1 MPPRVADPPR
11 AARAAQLRPPGPGR
25 QRRRALPRPAAGHR
39 PRRLGAALDRRR
51 RRPAPAPGRVTGFT
65 LTSPAIGWRS
75 APDRAGIG
83 SDRRR
88 LEVALGRLTRDGRA
102 LRAVL
107 PLGTGRYAD
116 VRVTISRVRATQ
128 IAVDTLARD
137 KLDRRGRALA
147 RKATRPAP
155 ARGDS

>member
-1 MPPRVADPPR
+1 VRRRFGLLGLR
-11 AARAAQLRPPGPGR
+11 ANAVERCLGRPLASARAGSVRRWTMRGGVVLRL
-25 QRRRALPRPAAGHR
+25 RA
-39 PRRLGAALDRRR
+39 
-51 RRPAPAPGRVTGFT
+51 GRVTGFT
-65 LTSPAIGWRS
+65 LRSPAVGWRS

-107 PLGTGRYAD
+107 PLGAGRYAD

-147 RKATRPAP
+147 RRAARPAP